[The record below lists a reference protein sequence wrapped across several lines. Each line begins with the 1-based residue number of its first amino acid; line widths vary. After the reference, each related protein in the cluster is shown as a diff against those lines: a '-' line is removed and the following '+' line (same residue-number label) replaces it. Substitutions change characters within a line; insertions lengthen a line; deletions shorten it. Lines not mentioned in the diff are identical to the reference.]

1 MIWFARI
8 NESKNVLFIHPS
20 KINPVVE
27 IQIGGIAISCSFT
40 FINKRSFTEILLHF
54 LQESLREFLLKDV

>member
-1 MIWFARI
+1 MIEFARVS
-8 NESKNVLFIHPS
+8 ESKNVLFTHPS

-40 FINKRSFTEILLHF
+40 FINKGSFTDILLHF
-54 LQESLREFLLKDV
+54 LQESLREFLLIDV